1 MPLDLIYVTSGIVGE
16 GLAASNFNG
25 QFLGSLTQFEGGKG
39 YWFQAIEP
47 IEFQF
52 IMPTDRQTTPVRSKI
67 K

>member
-1 MPLDLIYVTSGIVGE
+1 MPLDLIYVTSGIIGE
-16 GLAASNFNG
+16 GVAASNVNG

-39 YWFQAIEP
+39 YWFKVTDP

-52 IMPTDRQTTPVRSKI
+52 IMPTDRQTTIPSKI